1 VLIAGVDGC
10 KGGWICISK
19 DLLSAEI
26 STEVFPSMGSLLKRI
41 PRAVVLAVD
50 IPIGLPD
57 SGPRKCDALA
67 RKLLGSPRASS
78 VFPAPIR
85 PAIEA
90 RSREEA
96 DEITRSVDGRGVG
109 AQAWGLYARIREV
122 DEIVSTDAL
131 ARRRIYEV
139 HPELSFM
146 YWHGGIALAESKKT
160 EAGMAVRVRLI
171 DDHFGKDLRQQV
183 RQQHPRSR
191 VHDDDVNDAFAAL
204 WTAERILSD
213 SVKIFPDPP
222 QWDALGIEM
231 AMWF

>member
-1 VLIAGVDGC
+1 MQIAGVDGC

-19 DLLSAEI
+19 DLLSGEI
-26 STEVFPSMGSLLKRI
+26 STEVFPSMAGLLKRM
-41 PRAVVLAVD
+41 PKAVVLAVD

-57 SGPRKCDALA
+57 SGPRKCDQLA

-146 YWHGGIALAESKKT
+146 YWNGGIALAESKKT

>member
-1 VLIAGVDGC
+1 MA
-10 KGGWICISK
+10 
-19 DLLSAEI
+19 
-26 STEVFPSMGSLLKRI
+26 SLLKRM
-41 PRAVVLAVD
+41 PRPVVLAVD

-57 SGPRKCDALA
+57 SGPRKCDQLA

-146 YWHGGIALAESKKT
+146 YWNGGIALAESKKT